1 MMRLILWLGL
11 ALLPQILS
19 GFKCESS
26 LTTSKEAD
34 PMSCSKFYQCTGGV
48 AESQQCSEQDTF
60 DVLYRTCRAA
70 EVVKSC
76 SYAPRDCYI
85 EKGAGFD
92 YQGNV
97 SVTTSGVACVP
108 WRDSLYSAYLDYTY
122 LSFNRHKLAENF
134 CRNPNPDVYDKPW
147 CPTND
152 PNKPQ
157 EECNIPQCSGSS
169 ASFNGRAYLEFN
181 TGTGSETSTYDLE
194 ASYEEKILMYIRPS
208 DTDTS
213 SFLFQMSSLVKS
225 DPSSQ
230 SDDQTYFV
238 KLFKKVITVYA
249 WLEAG
254 GTMAKANTWIDLADG
269 QSHKIAIERR
279 ANKIFLRV
287 DDGSEHY
294 SQLPGLTDKF
304 MLPMKVVIGK
314 SYKGC
319 ISSLDIITKNAQ
331 GVRRHHEPLDK
342 LAGRSTDEQMSITQV
357 GTFDEGFTSG
367 CMLTPKFSDIILD
380 TMEPTSVAPIE
391 PPTNN
396 GTTEAVAGKSN
407 KDLFIILA
415 CVIGAALL
423 ILLVVLII
431 VCKSRNKDKGVYK
444 LKETKQFD
452 WEYGNLP
459 PTSKNS
465 LVRESEHGV

>member
-1 MMRLILWLGL
+1 MIRLITWLGVI
-11 ALLPQILS
+11 LLPNIVS
-19 GFKCESS
+19 AFKCVSS
-26 LTTSKEAD
+26 VQTSKEAD
-34 PMSCSKFYQCTGGV
+34 SMSCSKFYLCNQGV
-48 AESQQCSEQDTF
+48 PESQECGEQDTF
-60 DVLYRTCRAA
+60 DVLYRMCRAA

-85 EKGAGFD
+85 EKGSGFD

-97 SVTTSGVACVP
+97 SVTTSGLACIP
-108 WRDSLYSAYLDYTY
+108 WRDSLYS
-122 LSFNRHKLAENF
+122 FNRHKLSENF
-134 CRNPNPDVYDKPW
+134 CRNPNPDTYDKPW
-147 CPTND
+147 CPTDD
-152 PNKPQ
+152 PNVPQ
-157 EECNIPQCSGSS
+157 EECNIPTCSGSS
-169 ASFNGRAYLEFN
+169 ASFNGRGYLAFN
-181 TGTGSETSTYDLE
+181 TGTGTSTSTYDLE
-194 ASYEEKILMYIRPS
+194 ASYEERILMYIRPT

-213 SFLFQMSSLVKS
+213 SVLFQM
-225 DPSSQ
+225 SSQ
-230 SDDQTYFV
+230 SDDQTYYV
-238 KLFKKVITVYA
+238 KLYKKVITVYA

-279 ANKIFLRV
+279 LNKIFLRV
-287 DDGSEHY
+287 DDGPEHY

-304 MLPMKVVIGK
+304 MLPMSVEVGK
-314 SYKGC
+314 SFKGC

-331 GVRRHHEPLDK
+331 GKRRHHEPLDK
-342 LAGRSTDEQMSITQV
+342 LAGVSTDEQISISTE
-357 GTFDEGFTSG
+357 GSFDDGFTTG
-367 CMLTPKFSDIILD
+367 CMLTPKFSEIILD
-380 TMEPTSVAPIE
+380 TMDPTTPTPTE

-396 GTTEAVAGKSN
+396 GTVSEVSGKSN

-415 CVIGAALL
+415 CVIGAALI
-423 ILLVVLII
+423 ILLVVLVI
-431 VCKSRNKDKGVYK
+431 VCRSRNKDKGVYK

>member
-1 MMRLILWLGL
+1 MIRLVLLLGL
-11 ALLPQILS
+11 SSLPHNLS
-19 GFKCESS
+19 AFKCASS
-26 LTTSKEAD
+26 VKTSREAD
-34 PMSCSKFYQCTGGV
+34 PMNCNKYYLCNEGV
-48 AESQQCSEQDTF
+48 AESQECGQQDTF
-60 DVLYRTCRAA
+60 DVLYRMCRDA

-76 SYAPRDCYI
+76 NYAPRDCYI
-85 EKGAGFD
+85 EKGGGFN

-97 SVTTSGVACVP
+97 SVTASGLTCVP
-108 WRDSLYSAYLDYTY
+108 WRDSIY
-122 LSFNRHKLAENF
+122 SFNKYKLAENF
-134 CRNPNPDVYDKPW
+134 CRNPNTDTYDKPW

-152 PNKPQ
+152 ANKPA
-157 EECNIPQCSGSS
+157 EECDIPKCSGSS
-169 ASFNGRAYLEFN
+169 ASFNGRGYLEFN

-194 ASYEEKILMYIRPS
+194 ASYEEKILMYIRP
-208 DTDTS
+208 TDTETS
-213 SFLFQMSSLVKS
+213 SVLFQM
-225 DPSSQ
+225 SSQ
-230 SDDQTYFV
+230 SDDQTYYV
-238 KLFKKVITVYA
+238 KLYKKVITVYA

-269 QSHKIAIERR
+269 QSHKIVIERR
-279 ANKIFLRV
+279 INKIFLKV
-287 DDGSEHY
+287 DDGPEHY
-294 SQLPGLTDKF
+294 STLPGMTDKF
-304 MLPMKVVIGK
+304 MLPMKVEIGK

-331 GVRRHHEPLDK
+331 GKRRHHEPLDK
-342 LAGRSTDEQMSITQV
+342 LSGKTKDEQISINTK
-357 GTFDEGFTSG
+357 GSFDEGFTSG
-367 CMLTPKFSDIILD
+367 CLLTPRFSEIYVETVD
-380 TMEPTSVAPIE
+380 PTPVI
-391 PPTNN
+391 PPNN
-396 GTTEAVAGKSN
+396 GTQVDNGTTAEVAGKSN